1 MAEINDEVFRLVLDG
16 HEVPIAS
23 SYTVNA
29 GVLEVPADFEMV
41 VGHASVVADL
51 ADRFP
56 AFTPFQL
63 YVGDTVVQTG
73 ETDGY
78 SLEGTDGSQIKLF
91 GRDMLKWLVDKEL
104 PHDRTFSEKTYL
116 QLTELALA
124 AVGLGDRSI
133 FASNTA
139 NRKAITGTTKVRTT
153 TEETQTDVA
162 TQGATRT
169 VHKTIEAE
177 IGTTWW
183 DFVAEQYRRAGLFL
197 WATINGDFVLARPN
211 GEQVPLYRI
220 LRRRKGT
227 NEPGEVTVLGQPSFN
242 FDAVRRYTECH
253 VTGRAGGGIDGRGQV
268 RGHAF
273 DREMFELLNPG
284 GDFDRFVVLASKA
297 RLTDAEQAELGGFRR
312 KEHYRKDDKVVT
324 REQANFLAKRKI
336 AESRRN
342 GWSLRY
348 TVSGHTAPALLGG
361 GRAIWAPDT
370 VVHVVDDELG
380 IDGPMYVESCVYKRT
395 PYTTTELNL
404 MRIEDLVFAEE
415 DVDNPPKLQRKK
427 GVANV
432 RVGKTDVYRVQAIW
446 RSDPN
451 VWGGLP
457 LKVRDDFVGV
467 AIDNRGEGFVV
478 DRGAQRLR

>member
-1 MAEINDEVFRLVLDG
+1 MLDG

-23 SYTVNA
+23 EYTVHA
-29 GVLEVPADFEMV
+29 GVLEVPAAFEMT
-41 VGHASVVADL
+41 VGHASIAAELADL
-51 ADRFP
+51 FP

-78 SLEGTDGSQIKLF
+78 ATTGSKGSEVKLY
-91 GRDMLKWLVDKEL
+91 GRDMLKWLVDTEL
-104 PHDRTFSEKTYL
+104 PHDRTFAEKTFL
-116 QLTELALA
+116 QLTEMALA
-124 AVGLGDRSI
+124 AVGLGGRAVATD
-133 FASNTA
+133 NTA

-169 VHKTIEAE
+169 VHKKIEAE
-177 IGTTWW
+177 IGTPWW
-183 DFVAEQYRRAGLFL
+183 DFLAEQYRRAGLFL
-197 WATINGDFVLARPN
+197 WATVDGGFALARPN
-211 GEQVPLYRI
+211 GSQVPLYRI
-220 LRRRKGT
+220 LRRRGGT
-227 NEPGEVTVLGQPSFN
+227 SEPGEVTVLGQPEFS

-268 RGHAF
+268 RGQAF

-284 GDFDRFVVLASKA
+284 GDYDRFVALASKA
-297 RLTDAEQAELGGFRR
+297 KLTGSEQSEFSGLRR
-312 KEHYRKDDKVVT
+312 KAHYVKDDKVQT
-324 REQANFLAKRKI
+324 REQAGFLARRKI

-342 GWSLRY
+342 GWSLSY
-348 TVSGHTAPALLGG
+348 TVSGHTAPALAGG

-380 IDGPMYVESCVYKRT
+380 IDGPMYVESCVYERK
-395 PYTTTELNL
+395 PFTTTKLKL
-404 MRIEDLVFAEE
+404 MRVEDLVFAEE
-415 DVDNPPKLQRKK
+415 DIDNPPKLQRKR

-432 RVGKTDVYRVQAIW
+432 RVGKTDVYRVQAMW

-457 LKVRDDFVGV
+457 LQVRDTYAGLNPGVGEAEGTFVP
-467 AIDNRGEGFVV
+467 DV
-478 DRGAQRLR
+478 DARRLR